1 LPPAG
6 EEGVLKFLLLVGFD
20 VVEDDLGGFDD
31 VPCFGD
37 FSRFD
42 TITGFKDESGLDE
55 FPRFEAEFDLYLE
68 DDSRVELVVRF
79 GDDGTKNI
87 CVDTE
92 DLVLHV
98 DDERGLLLPR
108 HVQRLLALLGL
119 FA

>member
-1 LPPAG
+1 LTPAG

-20 VVEDDLGGFDD
+20 VVEDDLGGFVD

-42 TITGFKDESGLDE
+42 TITGFKDEPGLDE

-79 GDDGTKNI
+79 GDDGT
-87 CVDTE
+87 
-92 DLVLHV
+92 
-98 DDERGLLLPR
+98 G
-108 HVQRLLALLGL
+108 
-119 FA
+119 FAD